1 MRIKKRIV
9 VFLIIAVVLPIAVN
23 FIVTSQRPNNVF
35 VAGEGVDWL
44 QFFGSY
50 VGSMIASITSLWILY
65 DTLRCT
71 MNENDANKIHAEILD
86 IKKELS
92 ERFQK
97 YNVSE
102 IINLDFVKRCSGEN
116 GTVDWKT
123 LYCVEAYRLQGL
135 YEKYAGLR
143 KSAILLY
150 SNGETQEEIDFFLSY
165 DQLISQTT
173 TLIVD
178 LIKLYTGQ
186 SEPLKSELINKYS
199 NRAERLSVEERGPV
213 LSKAQDF
220 LLKLTKDF
228 RNGQMKLSERE

>member
-1 MRIKKRIV
+1 MLYNMRIKKRIV

-23 FIVTSQRPNNVF
+23 FIVTSQRPNNVV
-35 VAGEGVDWL
+35 VAGESVDWL

-71 MNENDANKIHAEILD
+71 MNENDANKIHTEILD
-86 IKKELS
+86 TKKELS

-135 YEKYAGLR
+135 LDKYEGLR

-173 TLIVD
+173 TLIDD

-186 SEPLKSELINKYS
+186 SEPLKFELIDKYS
-199 NRAERLSVEERGPV
+199 ERAVRLFMEERGPV

-220 LLKLTKDF
+220 LLKLIKNF
-228 RNGQMKLSERE
+228 RNGQM

>member
-1 MRIKKRIV
+1 MRIMTRIV
-9 VFLIIAVVLPIAVN
+9 IFLVIAVVLPFAIN
-23 FIVTSQRPNNVF
+23 FIVTSQRPSNVV

-123 LYCVEAYRLQGL
+123 LYCVEGYRLQGL

-143 KSAILLY
+143 KSSL
-150 SNGETQEEIDFFLSY
+150 
-165 DQLISQTT
+165 
-173 TLIVD
+173 
-178 LIKLYTGQ
+178 
-186 SEPLKSELINKYS
+186 
-199 NRAERLSVEERGPV
+199 
-213 LSKAQDF
+213 
-220 LLKLTKDF
+220 
-228 RNGQMKLSERE
+228 